1 MSSKWTVWTLTFC
14 WIYFLF
20 VGRYLPLEE
29 IFKIIIL
36 KVFFKVKIDT
46 ESHEKQMYAGHIL
59 MVHFSMTYIF
69 SANLAAGS
77 RGMMRHILDSYSKNM
92 SSSVFFYHVMSSH
105 MFFNDIGSYWCSLCS
120 SVNLLGVAKQ
130 WYSHFMVSFSFVS
143 CYTFIKRCFPLL
155 FGYPIVPLM

>member
-1 MSSKWTVWTLTFC
+1 MSSKWTVWTLTYC

-29 IFKIIIL
+29 IFKILIL

-77 RGMMRHILDSYSKNM
+77 RGMMRHILDSYSKNIN
-92 SSSVFFYHVMSSH
+92 SSVFFYHVMSSH
-105 MFFNDIGSYWCSLCS
+105 IFLMTLAAIDAHCVHLLTYWELQNSDIL
-120 SVNLLGVAKQ
+120 
-130 WYSHFMVSFSFVS
+130 
-143 CYTFIKRCFPLL
+143 ILL
-155 FGYPIVPLM
+155 FLLHLLVVTLL